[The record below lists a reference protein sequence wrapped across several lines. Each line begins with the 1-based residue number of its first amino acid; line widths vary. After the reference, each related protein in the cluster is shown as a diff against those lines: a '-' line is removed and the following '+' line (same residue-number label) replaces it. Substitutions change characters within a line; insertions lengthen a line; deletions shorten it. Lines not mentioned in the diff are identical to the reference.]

1 MKDLNAPGISV
12 ILSTYNSPVWLHK
25 VLISYS
31 CQTFKNFEIIIADDG
46 STVETEK
53 MLKNFS
59 SSNSLKISHVWQN
72 DEGFR
77 KCEILNKAI
86 LLAKSDYII
95 VSDGD
100 CLARNDFVETH
111 HKYRKK
117 GCFLSGGY
125 FKLNLKISKSL
136 DDNDILEQKCFN
148 PEWLMEK
155 GLKKSF
161 KMNKLTARG
170 FKQKFLNNFTTS
182 KASWNGHNSSTWK
195 EDMIAV
201 NGFNELMKYGGED
214 REFGERLMNKGM
226 ASKQIRY
233 SAVCLHLEHNRDY
246 INEEDL
252 KMNKSI
258 RKRTKAQKIIRTEH
272 GIIKQ

>member
-1 MKDLNAPGISV
+1 MKDLNAPDISV
-12 ILSTYNSPVWLHK
+12 ILSTYNSPVWLQK
-25 VLISYS
+25 VLISYT

-46 STVETEK
+46 STDETEK
-53 MLKNFS
+53 MIKNFS
-59 SSNSLKISHVWQN
+59 SSTSIKISHVWQK
-72 DEGFR
+72 DDGFR

-86 LLAKSDYII
+86 IYAKADYII
-95 VSDGD
+95 MSDGD

-111 HKYRKK
+111 YKYRKK
-117 GCFLSGGY
+117 GYFLSGGY
-125 FKLNLKISKSL
+125 FKLNLEISKSIER
-136 DDNDILEQKCFN
+136 NDILEQKCFN
-148 PEWLMEK
+148 SEWLMEK

-161 KMNKLTARG
+161 KMNKLTARRL
-170 FKQKFLNNFTTS
+170 KQKILNNFTTS

-226 ASKQIRY
+226 KSKQIRY
-233 SAVCLHLEHNRDY
+233 SAVCLHLDHDRNY
-246 INEEDL
+246 ISEADL
-252 KMNKSI
+252 NMNKLI
-258 RKRTKAQKIIRTEH
+258 RKNTKAQKIIRTEH